1 MHARRSLAGA
11 LGLQSYELTKIVT
24 HHVRASFS
32 RAVRTALSCGSRVAT
47 LRLAQGQNE
56 VILSRNGEAGLR
68 GFLLTLY
75 HAKQLATLAQWSA
88 DWQSARD
95 ETISNCKCG
104 PPQRLA
110 GKDFKMLASLLHDKG
125 VEIDS
130 AAYSKIR
137 YRVRDKGGESDTG
150 EGLHV
155 WVHTLED
162 WFWYD
167 ITGHAPY

>member
-1 MHARRSLAGA
+1 MNSRRLLPIMFALLSLARSGP
-11 LGLQSYELTKIVT
+11 LFPVDPELPHSDLLKARMKSFC
-24 HHVRASFS
+24 RAMERQDSAAS
-32 RAVRTALSCGSRVAT
+32 
-47 LRLAQGQNE
+47 
-56 VILSRNGEAGLR
+56 
-68 GFLLTLY
+68 FLLTLY

-150 EGLHV
+150 EGL
-155 WVHTLED
+155 
-162 WFWYD
+162 
-167 ITGHAPY
+167 